1 MRYAVEYNVY
11 STEDNK
17 KFDGACFK
25 AEDCIDSEEFDSIV
39 KGKEDTIVEDFET
52 YGSHTNEDKSET
64 EVVYTRGY
72 IKTKKGEEFIMKL
85 IKDKEGEVK

>member
-17 KFDGACFK
+17 KFDGVFFK
-25 AEDCIDSEEFDSIV
+25 AEQCIDNEEFDSIV
-39 KGKEDTIVEDFET
+39 KGKEDIIVEDFET

-64 EVVYTRGY
+64 EVIYTRGY
-72 IKTKKGEEFIMKL
+72 IETKKGEEFIMNL
-85 IKDKEGEVK
+85 IKDKESK